1 MTATG
6 KNTAVRREAAGDV
19 DSITGTISETHVDCV
34 EHVPDSAAAVGCNDT
49 FAVTLPITG
58 TKHDIHAGTSMTK
71 K

>member
-19 DSITGTISETHVDCV
+19 DSISETHVDCV